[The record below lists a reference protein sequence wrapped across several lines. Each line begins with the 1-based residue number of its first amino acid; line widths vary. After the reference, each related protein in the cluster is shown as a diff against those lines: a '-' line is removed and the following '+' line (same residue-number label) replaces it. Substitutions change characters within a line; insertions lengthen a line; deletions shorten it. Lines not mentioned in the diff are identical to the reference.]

1 MTFAYPW
8 LLLLLL
14 VPSAL
19 IGWEFT
25 RRGPRVAVPV
35 DHAAHD
41 RRRWMSRLLAFASML
56 PQLLLAAAI
65 VVLAGPQKL
74 SPPSDRRV
82 LSNIEFVL
90 DVSGSMSSSMAD
102 GTRRSDTAVKAIQDF
117 VKARQGDAFGLTIF
131 GGEVVRWI
139 PLTKDTTAIANAG
152 EFLDPNALP
161 PHLGST
167 RIGHAVRFTTQTL
180 SQQKDGDRLMV
191 LVSDGYSSDL
201 DGGMAR
207 QIGMELAAE
216 RIMLYVIQ
224 IGDEA
229 APQQMYEL
237 AEPTGG
243 TVFNVRDAVAL
254 DRVFQHID
262 AMTPV
267 KIERTQPRPVDY
279 FWPAAAA
286 MLAALGLHQFFAFGV
301 RYTPW

>member
-1 MTFAYPW
+1 MSFAYPW
-8 LLLLLL
+8 ILMFLL
-14 VPSAL
+14 VPAAL

-35 DHAAHD
+35 DHVPHA
-41 RRRWMSRLLAFASML
+41 RRRWTGRLLAFASVL
-56 PQLLLAAAI
+56 PQLLLSIAI
-65 VVLAGPQKL
+65 IVLAGPQKL

-90 DVSGSMSSSMAD
+90 DVSGSMSSTMAD
-102 GTRRSDTAVKAIQDF
+102 GTKRSDAAVKAIQNF
-117 VKARQGDAFGLTIF
+117 VNARKGDAFGLTIF

-152 EFLDPNALP
+152 TFLDPMALP

-167 RIGHAVRFTTQTL
+167 RIGHAVRFTSQTL
-180 SQQKDGDRLMV
+180 AQQEEGDRLMI
-191 LVSDGYSSDL
+191 LVSDGYSGDL
-201 DGGMAR
+201 DGGNAR
-207 QIGMELAAE
+207 QIGMELAADH
-216 RIMLYVIQ
+216 IVLYMIQ

-237 AEPTGG
+237 TEPTGG
-243 TVFNVRDAVAL
+243 QVFNVRDPVAL
-254 DRVFQHID
+254 ERVLQHID
-262 AMTPV
+262 KMTPV
-267 KIERTQPRPVDY
+267 KIERTQPRPVDH

-286 MLAALGLHQFFAFGV
+286 LLVALGLHQLFAFGV

>member
-1 MTFAYPW
+1 MSFAYPW
-8 LLLLLL
+8 ILMFLL
-14 VPSAL
+14 VPAAL

-35 DHAAHD
+35 DHVPHA
-41 RRRWMSRLLAFASML
+41 RRRWTGRLLAFASVL
-56 PQLLLAAAI
+56 PQLLLGIAI
-65 VVLAGPQKL
+65 IVLAGPQKL

-90 DVSGSMSSSMAD
+90 DVSGSMSSTMAD
-102 GTRRSDTAVKAIQDF
+102 GTKRSDAAVKAIQNF
-117 VKARQGDAFGLTIF
+117 VNARKGDAFGLTIF

-152 EFLDPNALP
+152 TFLDPMALP

-167 RIGHAVRFTTQTL
+167 RIGHAVRFTSQTL
-180 SQQKDGDRLMV
+180 AQQEEGDRLMI
-191 LVSDGYSSDL
+191 LVSDGYSGDL
-201 DGGMAR
+201 DGGNAR
-207 QIGMELAAE
+207 QIGMELAADH
-216 RIMLYVIQ
+216 IVLYMIQ

-237 AEPTGG
+237 TEPTGG
-243 TVFNVRDAVAL
+243 QVFNVRDPVAL
-254 DRVFQHID
+254 ERVLQHID
-262 AMTPV
+262 KMTPV
-267 KIERTQPRPVDY
+267 KIERTQPRPVDH

-286 MLAALGLHQFFAFGV
+286 LLAALGLHQLFAFGV

>member
-1 MTFAYPW
+1 MSFAYPW
-8 LLLLLL
+8 VLLFLLL
-14 VPSAL
+14 PAAL

-35 DHAAHD
+35 DHAPHA
-41 RRRWMSRLLAFASML
+41 RRRWTGRLLAFASVL
-56 PQLLLAAAI
+56 PQLLLAIAI

-102 GTRRSDTAVKAIQDF
+102 GTKRSETAVKAIQNF
-117 VKARQGDAFGLTIF
+117 VQQRKGDAFGLTIF
-131 GGEVVRWI
+131 GGEVVRWV

-152 EFLDPNALP
+152 TFLDPNALP

-167 RIGHAVRFTTQTL
+167 RIGHAVRFTAQTL
-180 SQQKDGDRLMV
+180 SQQKEGDRLMV

-201 DGGMAR
+201 DGGVAR
-207 QIGMELAAE
+207 QIGLELAAD
-216 RIMLYVIQ
+216 RIALYMIQ

-243 TVFNVRDAVAL
+243 SVFNVRDAAGL
-254 DRVFQHID
+254 ERVFAHID
-262 AMTPV
+262 KMTPV

-279 FWPAAAA
+279 FWPAAATL
-286 MLAALGLHQFFAFGV
+286 LAALGLHQLFAFGI